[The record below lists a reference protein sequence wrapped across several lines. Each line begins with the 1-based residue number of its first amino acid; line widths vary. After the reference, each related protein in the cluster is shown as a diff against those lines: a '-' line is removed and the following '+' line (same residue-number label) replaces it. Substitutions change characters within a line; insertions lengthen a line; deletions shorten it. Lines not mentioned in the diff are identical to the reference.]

1 MASTNTVAG
10 PSTSMILPN
19 TFSDYATSVQSAA
32 LATTGLA
39 ATTLP
44 QDIEFH
50 RSIHVSFAAEL
61 DSLSTRV
68 LRLTNRLV
76 RLAGTVGSGTT
87 GRGTLD
93 DEEDV
98 LDGFKSLIVDP
109 VDRLLERTD
118 MCLDDYLGRKKEPAI
133 AVPALPNQSN
143 NSSKKT
149 PAQRGR
155 LDPALQ
161 HASHLPKPQLLF
173 NTKVDNHNDSPYI
186 PARTLEH
193 KWCARVPLG
202 YIFHDQDE
210 SGSMDEEEKQKLSAH
225 PYYYELTHPAFPTHL
240 FHPTP
245 ITILPASLTGT
256 DVSKHTYVS
265 TPSALSA
272 MATKLKAAKEI
283 AVDLEHHSYRT
294 YRGFLCLMQIST
306 REEDFIIDLL
316 VPSVRDSISNALGEI
331 FADPEIVKVFHGA
344 ESDIVWLQ
352 QDFNVFVVGLFDTYH
367 ASKALDFQKH
377 GLANLLEAFCDFI
390 PDKRYQLADWR
401 IRPLPEE
408 MLTYARSDTHFL
420 LYIYDRLR
428 LSLIERAQT
437 MTAPEASLS
446 TTISTIIK
454 GSISDK
460 PAHVLLNDV
469 LARSTRTALRLYDR
483 EAYDAELGVGTG
495 GWDTLAR
502 KWNKSALANS
512 ASEINGVRG
521 GVTGEVY
528 RALHRWRENI
538 AREED
543 ESTRYVLPNH
553 QLFTVAERSPSNA
566 AQLLALF
573 SHASVPPVLRRRAGE
588 LAEVIKSTVERV
600 TSSGVVVEAPMVTTD
615 VKIVN
620 SAVSNEVVDEVT
632 ANSRLWGSVKVSS
645 PSVVQRASSSSLF
658 GPRTAAADEGSSYS
672 ASRSSLFGSSLTSH
686 TTPQSS
692 APIISANRKK
702 FHDLVTRIHRTLVIA
717 PNQPQIIK
725 VGSQTIFQ
733 SSTSSGSI
741 TTQPATPVS
750 TLASAEAPDET
761 TILGQVEIPFIPPDQ
776 RHRLAPVSDDTI
788 VVVGQARQKKRKR
801 IKSTVLGKPQTG
813 DQDDTGEDEA
823 FDYATVPNLL
833 DDVPPAPEE
842 LDTRKKKKQKAKG
855 TGVVEY
861 GNFRAP
867 PRDMRE
873 VKSGNKTHTFR

>member
-1 MASTNTVAG
+1 MAE
-10 PSTSMILPN
+10 PSASMILPG

-32 LATTGLA
+32 LVTTRLA

-44 QDIEFH
+44 PDMEFH
-50 RSIHVSFAAEL
+50 RSIHMSFAAEL

-68 LRLTNRLV
+68 LRLTNKLV
-76 RLAGTVGSGTT
+76 RLAGSVDSSAVGC
-87 GRGTLD
+87 GTLD
-93 DEEDV
+93 GEEDV

-109 VDRLLERTD
+109 VDRLFERTD

-133 AVPALPNQSN
+133 TVSALPNQSN
-143 NSSKKT
+143 NTSKK
-149 PAQRGR
+149 PSAPRGR

-173 NTKVDNHNDSPYI
+173 NTKVDNRNESPYI

-225 PYYYELTHPAFPTHL
+225 PYYYELTHPTFPTHL

-245 ITILPASLTGT
+245 NTNRPTSLAGT
-256 DVSKHTYVS
+256 DVSKHIYVS
-265 TPSALSA
+265 TPSALLS
-272 MATKLKAAKEI
+272 MATKLKTAKEI

-316 VPSVRDSISNALGEI
+316 VPSVRDSIGNALGEI
-331 FADPEIVKVFHGA
+331 FADPDIVKVFHGA

-352 QDFNVFVVGLFDTYH
+352 QDFNIFVVGLFDTYH
-367 ASKALDFQKH
+367 ASRALDFQQH

-437 MTAPEASLS
+437 NIAPEASFS
-446 TTISTIIK
+446 TAISAIIK
-454 GSISDK
+454 GTVSDK

-483 EAYDAELGVGTG
+483 EAYDAEFGVGTG
-495 GWDTLAR
+495 GWDALAR
-502 KWNKSALANS
+502 KWNKGALANS
-512 ASEINGVRG
+512 ASETNGVRG
-521 GVTGEVY
+521 GVIGEVY
-528 RALHRWRENI
+528 RAVHRWREDI
-538 AREED
+538 AKEED

-553 QLFTVAERSPSNA
+553 QLFIVAERSPSNA
-566 AQLLALF
+566 AQLLGLF
-573 SHASVPPVLRRRAGE
+573 SRASVPPVLRRRAGE

-600 TSSGVVVEAPMVTTD
+600 TSSRVADGAVAAITNVEEVEPAASTEVVVE
-615 VKIVN
+615 
-620 SAVSNEVVDEVT
+620 ET
-632 ANSRLWGSVKVSS
+632 AKSKLWGSVKVSS
-645 PSVVQRASSSSLF
+645 SVVQRTSSSSLF
-658 GPRTAAADEGSSYS
+658 GPRTAVADEGSSYS
-672 ASRSSLFGSSLTSH
+672 ASRSSLFGAALPSRM
-686 TTPQSS
+686 TPQSS
-692 APIISANRKK
+692 VPIISTSRNKLS
-702 FHDLVTRIHRTLVIA
+702 DLVTRIHRTLVIA
-717 PNQPQIIK
+717 PNQPQIIQ
-725 VGSQTIFQ
+725 VGSQIVSQ
-733 SSTSSGSI
+733 SSVSLGSAS
-741 TTQPATPVS
+741 TQPAIPFS
-750 TLASAEAPDET
+750 SMAPAEAPDG
-761 TILGQVEIPFIPPDQ
+761 ILGQVEIPFIPTDQ
-776 RHRLAPVSDDTI
+776 RQPRLAPVSDDTI

-801 IKSTVLGKPQTG
+801 IKTTVLDKPQTG
-813 DQDDTGEDEA
+813 DQDDMGEDEA

-833 DDVPPAPEE
+833 DDLPPAPEE
-842 LDTRKKKKQKAKG
+842 LDMRKKKKQKAKG
-855 TGVVEY
+855 TGVIEY

-873 VKSGNKTHTFR
+873 VKGGNKTHTFR

>member
-1 MASTNTVAG
+1 MAG
-10 PSTSMILPN
+10 PSALMILSG

-32 LATTGLA
+32 LTTTRLA

-44 QDIEFH
+44 PDIEFH
-50 RSIHVSFAAEL
+50 RSIHVSFATEL

-76 RLAGTVGSGTT
+76 RLAGSVESSTL

-109 VDRLLERTD
+109 VDRLFERTD

-133 AVPALPNQSN
+133 TVPALPKQSN
-143 NSSKKT
+143 NSSKRLPT
-149 PAQRGR
+149 PRGR

-173 NTKVDNHNDSPYI
+173 NTKVDNRNESPYI
-186 PARTLEH
+186 PSRTIKH

-202 YIFHDQDE
+202 YTFHDQD
-210 SGSMDEEEKQKLSAH
+210 GGGGMDDEEKQKLSAH
-225 PYYYELTHPAFPTHL
+225 PYYYELTHPTFPTHL
-240 FHPTP
+240 FRPTP
-245 ITILPASLTGT
+245 TTILPSSLTGT
-256 DVSKHTYVS
+256 DVSKHVYVS
-265 TPSALSA
+265 TPSALLS

-352 QDFNVFVVGLFDTYH
+352 QDFNIFVVGLFDTYH
-367 ASKALDFQKH
+367 ASRALDFQKH

-437 MTAPEASLS
+437 TSAPEASFS
-446 TTISTIIK
+446 TAISTIIK
-454 GSISDK
+454 GTISDK

-483 EAYDAELGVGTG
+483 EAYDAELGVGPG

-521 GVTGEVY
+521 GAIGEVY
-528 RALHRWRENI
+528 RAVHRWREDI
-538 AREED
+538 AKDED

-553 QLFTVAERSPSNA
+553 QLFIVAERSPSNA
-566 AQLLALF
+566 AELLALF
-573 SHASVPPVLRRRAGE
+573 SHASIPPVLRRRAGE

-600 TSSGVVVEAPMVTTD
+600 TSSGVAVETAVATDVEAVD
-615 VKIVN
+615 
-620 SAVSNEVVDEVT
+620 SAVSTEVVIVEET
-632 ANSRLWGSVKVSS
+632 AKSRLWGSATVSS
-645 PSVVQRASSSSLF
+645 SVVQRSSSSLF
-658 GPRTAAADEGSSYS
+658 DRTAAADEGSSYS
-672 ASRSSLFGSSLTSH
+672 ASRSSLFGAALPSRM
-686 TTPQSS
+686 TPRSS
-692 APIISANRKK
+692 APIISTNRNT
-702 FHDLVTRIHRTLVIA
+702 FSDIVTRIHRTLVIA
-717 PNQPQIIK
+717 PNQSQIIQ
-725 VGSQTIFQ
+725 VGSQMISQ
-733 SSTSSGSI
+733 SSTSVSS
-741 TTQPATPVS
+741 QPAMSIS
-750 TLASAEAPDET
+750 TMASAEATDG
-761 TILGQVEIPFIPPDQ
+761 ILGQVEIPFIPTDQ
-776 RHRLAPVSDDTI
+776 RQPRLAPVSDDTI

-801 IKSTVLGKPQTG
+801 IKTTALGKPPTG
-813 DQDDTGEDEA
+813 DQDDTGEDEV

-833 DDVPPAPEE
+833 DDLPPTPEE

-855 TGVVEY
+855 TGVIEY

>member
-1 MASTNTVAG
+1 
-10 PSTSMILPN
+10 MILSS
-19 TFSDYATSVQSAA
+19 TFPDYATSVQSAA
-32 LATTGLA
+32 LTTTRLA

-44 QDIEFH
+44 PDIEFH

-76 RLAGTVGSGTT
+76 RLAGSVESSTL

-109 VDRLLERTD
+109 VDRLFERTD
-118 MCLDDYLGRKKEPAI
+118 MCLDDYLGRKKDPAI
-133 AVPALPNQSN
+133 TVPALPNQSN
-143 NSSKKT
+143 NSSKRP
-149 PAQRGR
+149 PAVRGR
-155 LDPALQ
+155 LEPALQ

-173 NTKVDNHNDSPYI
+173 NAKVDNRNESPYI
-186 PARTLEH
+186 PARTLKH

-202 YIFHDQDE
+202 YTFHDQD
-210 SGSMDEEEKQKLSAH
+210 GGFGMDEEEKQKLSAH
-225 PYYYELTHPAFPTHL
+225 PYYYELTHPTFPTHL
-240 FHPTP
+240 FRPTP
-245 ITILPASLTGT
+245 TTILPSSLTGT
-256 DVSKHTYVS
+256 DVSKHVYVS
-265 TPSALSA
+265 TPSTLLS
-272 MATKLKAAKEI
+272 MAIKLKAANEI

-306 REEDFIIDLL
+306 REDDFIIDLL

-344 ESDIVWLQ
+344 ESDIIWLQ
-352 QDFNVFVVGLFDTYH
+352 QDFNIFVVGLFDTYH
-367 ASKALDFQKH
+367 ASRALDFQKH

-408 MLTYARSDTHFL
+408 MLAYARSDTHFL

-437 MTAPEASLS
+437 ISASEASFS
-446 TTISTIIK
+446 TATSIIVK
-454 GSISDK
+454 GTISDK

-483 EAYDAELGVGTG
+483 EAYDAELGVGPG

-521 GVTGEVY
+521 GAIGEVY
-528 RALHRWRENI
+528 RAVHRWREDI
-538 AREED
+538 AKDED

-553 QLFTVAERSPSNA
+553 QLFIVAERSPSNA
-566 AQLLALF
+566 AELLALF
-573 SHASVPPVLRRRAGE
+573 SHASIPPVLRRRAGE
-588 LAEVIKSTVERV
+588 LAEVIKSTVKRV
-600 TSSGVVVEAPMVTTD
+600 ASSGIAVEAAAVTTD
-615 VKIVN
+615 VDAVDSAASPEVFIV
-620 SAVSNEVVDEVT
+620 EET
-632 ANSRLWGSVKVSS
+632 AKSRLWGSATVSS
-645 PSVVQRASSSSLF
+645 MVIQRSSSSLF
-658 GPRTAAADEGSSYS
+658 DRTATAHERSSYS
-672 ASRSSLFGSSLTSH
+672 ASRSSLFGAA
-686 TTPQSS
+686 S
-692 APIISANRKK
+692 APIISTNRNA
-702 FHDLVTRIHRTLVIA
+702 FSDIVTRIHRTLVIA
-717 PNQPQIIK
+717 PNQSQIIQG
-725 VGSQTIFQ
+725 GSQIISQ
-733 SSTSSGSI
+733 SSASSGS
-741 TTQPATPVS
+741 TSTQPAMSVS
-750 TLASAEAPDET
+750 TMASAEATDG
-761 TILGQVEIPFIPPDQ
+761 ILGQVEIPFIPTDQ
-776 RHRLAPVSDDTI
+776 RQPRLAPVSDDTI

-801 IKSTVLGKPQTG
+801 IKTTALGKPPTG
-813 DQDDTGEDEA
+813 DQDDTGEDEV

-833 DDVPPAPEE
+833 DDLPPTPEE

-855 TGVVEY
+855 TGVIEY

>member
-1 MASTNTVAG
+1 
-10 PSTSMILPN
+10 MISPG

-32 LATTGLA
+32 LATTRLA

-50 RSIHVSFAAEL
+50 RSVHVSFAAEL
-61 DSLSTRV
+61 DSISTRV
-68 LRLTNRLV
+68 LRLTNKLV
-76 RLAGTVGSGTT
+76 RLAGTVDGGAT

-93 DEEDV
+93 NEEDV
-98 LDGFKSLIVDP
+98 LDGFKSLIIDP
-109 VDRLLERTD
+109 VDRLFERTD
-118 MCLDDYLGRKKEPAI
+118 MCLDDYMGHKKEPAI
-133 AVPALPNQSN
+133 AVSALPNQISN
-143 NSSKKT
+143 LSKVHPKT
-149 PAQRGR
+149 PAPRGR

-173 NTKVDNHNDSPYI
+173 NTKVDNRDESPYI

-210 SGSMDEEEKQKLSAH
+210 SEGMDEEEKQKLSGH

-240 FHPTP
+240 FRPPST
-245 ITILPASLTGT
+245 TILPASLTGT
-256 DVSKHTYVS
+256 DVSKHIYVS
-265 TPSALSA
+265 TPSALSS
-272 MATKLKAAKEI
+272 MATTLKAAKEI

-306 REEDFIIDLL
+306 RQEDFIIDLL
-316 VPSVRDSISNALGEI
+316 VPGVRDSISNVLGEI

-352 QDFNVFVVGLFDTYH
+352 QDFNIFVVGLFDTYH
-367 ASKALDFQKH
+367 ASKVLDFQKH
-377 GLANLLEAFCDFI
+377 GLANLLETFCDFI

-401 IRPLPEE
+401 IRPLPDE

-420 LYIYDRLR
+420 IYIYDRLR
-428 LSLIERAQT
+428 LSLIERAQ
-437 MTAPEASLS
+437 MVPAPEASLS
-446 TTISTIIK
+446 NAVSTIIK

-502 KWNKSALANS
+502 KWNKSALNSS

-521 GVTGEVY
+521 GVTGEAY
-528 RALHRWRENI
+528 RAVHRWREDV

-573 SHASVPPVLRRRAGE
+573 SHASVPPVLRRRAGG
-588 LAEVIKSTVERV
+588 LAEVIKSTVERTTFSGVAVEAVAV
-600 TSSGVVVEAPMVTTD
+600 TKCVETADSATSTEVVVVEG
-615 VKIVN
+615 
-620 SAVSNEVVDEVT
+620 T
-632 ANSRLWGSVKVSS
+632 AKSRLWGTEVEFSS
-645 PSVVQRASSSSLF
+645 SVVPRASSSSLF
-658 GPRTAAADEGSSYS
+658 GHRSAAAAEGSSYS
-672 ASRSSLFGSSLTSH
+672 ASRSSLFGAVL
-686 TTPQSS
+686 PS
-692 APIISANRKK
+692 APIMSSNSKK
-702 FHDLVTRIHRTLVIA
+702 FHDLVTQIHRTLVIA
-717 PNQPQIIK
+717 PKQPQA
-725 VGSQTIFQ
+725 SQSLHLHTTI
-733 SSTSSGSI
+733 SSDSVSI
-741 TTQPATPVS
+741 HPTTPAS
-750 TLASAEAPDET
+750 AAASAEASDGAI
-761 TILGQVEIPFIPPDQ
+761 ILGQVEIPFIPSNQ
-776 RHRLAPVSDDTI
+776 RQSRLAPVSDDTI
-788 VVVGQARQKKRKR
+788 VVVGQARQRKRKR
-801 IKSTVLGKPQTG
+801 IKSAVSGKPSIG
-813 DQDDTGEDEA
+813 DQEDAGEDEA
-823 FDYATVPNLL
+823 FDYTTVPNLL

-842 LDTRKKKKQKAKG
+842 LDTRKKKKQKDVKG
-855 TGVVEY
+855 NGVIEY

>member
-1 MASTNTVAG
+1 MAG
-10 PSTSMILPN
+10 PSASMILSG

-32 LATTGLA
+32 LTTTRLA

-44 QDIEFH
+44 PDIEFH
-50 RSIHVSFAAEL
+50 RSIHVSFATEL

-68 LRLTNRLV
+68 LRITNRLV
-76 RLAGTVGSGTT
+76 RLAGSVESSTL

-98 LDGFKSLIVDP
+98 LDGFKSLIVDQ
-109 VDRLLERTD
+109 VDRLFERTD

-133 AVPALPNQSN
+133 TVPALPKQSN
-143 NSSKKT
+143 NSSKRL
-149 PAQRGR
+149 PAPRGR

-173 NTKVDNHNDSPYI
+173 NTKVDNRNESPYI
-186 PARTLEH
+186 PSRTIKH

-202 YIFHDQDE
+202 YTFHDQD
-210 SGSMDEEEKQKLSAH
+210 GGGGMDDEEKQKLSAH
-225 PYYYELTHPAFPTHL
+225 PYYYELTHPTFPTHL
-240 FHPTP
+240 FCPTP
-245 ITILPASLTGT
+245 TTILPSSLTGT
-256 DVSKHTYVS
+256 DVSKHVYVS
-265 TPSALSA
+265 TPSALLS

-352 QDFNVFVVGLFDTYH
+352 QDFNIFVVGLFDTYH
-367 ASKALDFQKH
+367 ASRALDFQKH

-437 MTAPEASLS
+437 TSAPEASFS
-446 TTISTIIK
+446 TAISTIIK
-454 GSISDK
+454 GTISDK

-483 EAYDAELGVGTG
+483 EAYDAELGVGPG

-521 GVTGEVY
+521 GAIGEVY
-528 RALHRWRENI
+528 RAVHRWREDI
-538 AREED
+538 AKDED

-553 QLFTVAERSPSNA
+553 QLFIVAERSPSNA
-566 AQLLALF
+566 AELLALF
-573 SHASVPPVLRRRAGE
+573 SHASIPPVLRRRAGE

-600 TSSGVVVEAPMVTTD
+600 TSSGVAVATDVEAVD
-615 VKIVN
+615 
-620 SAVSNEVVDEVT
+620 SAVSTEVVIVEET
-632 ANSRLWGSVKVSS
+632 AKSRLWGSATVSS
-645 PSVVQRASSSSLF
+645 SVVQRSSSSLF
-658 GPRTAAADEGSSYS
+658 DRTAAANEGSSYS
-672 ASRSSLFGSSLTSH
+672 ASRSSLFGAALPSRM
-686 TTPQSS
+686 TPRSS
-692 APIISANRKK
+692 APIISTNRNT
-702 FHDLVTRIHRTLVIA
+702 FSDIVTRIHRTLVIA
-717 PNQPQIIK
+717 PNQSQIIQ
-725 VGSQTIFQ
+725 VGSQIISQ
-733 SSTSSGSI
+733 SSTSVSS
-741 TTQPATPVS
+741 QPAMSIS
-750 TLASAEAPDET
+750 TMASAEATDG
-761 TILGQVEIPFIPPDQ
+761 ILGQVEIPFIPTDQ
-776 RHRLAPVSDDTI
+776 RQPRLAPVSDDTI

-801 IKSTVLGKPQTG
+801 IKTTALGKPPTG
-813 DQDDTGEDEA
+813 DQDDTGEDEV

-833 DDVPPAPEE
+833 DDLPPTPEE

-855 TGVVEY
+855 TGVIEY

>member
-1 MASTNTVAG
+1 MANANTVAG
-10 PSTSMILPN
+10 PSTSMIVPG

-32 LATTGLA
+32 LATTRLA

-44 QDIEFH
+44 PDIEFH

-76 RLAGTVGSGTT
+76 RLAGSVDSSTV

-93 DEEDV
+93 GEEDV
-98 LDGFKSLIVDP
+98 LDGFKSLIIDP
-109 VDRLLERTD
+109 VDRLFERTD

-133 AVPALPNQSN
+133 TVPALPNHSN
-143 NSSKKT
+143 NSSKKP
-149 PAQRGR
+149 PAPRGR
-155 LDPALQ
+155 LDPVLQ

-173 NTKVDNHNDSPYI
+173 NTKVDNWNESPYI

-210 SGSMDEEEKQKLSAH
+210 SGGMDEEEKQKLSAH
-225 PYYYELTHPAFPTHL
+225 PYYYELTHSTFPPHL
-240 FHPTP
+240 FRPTP
-245 ITILPASLTGT
+245 TTILPTSLTGT
-256 DVSKHTYVS
+256 DVSKHIYVS
-265 TPSALSA
+265 TPSALLS

-316 VPSVRDSISNALGEI
+316 VPSVRDSINNTLGEI

-352 QDFNVFVVGLFDTYH
+352 QDFNIFVVGLFDTYH
-367 ASKALDFQKH
+367 ASRALDFQKH

-408 MLTYARSDTHFL
+408 MLTYACSDTHFL

-437 MTAPEASLS
+437 ITVPEASFS
-446 TTISTIIK
+446 TAISTIIK
-454 GSISDK
+454 GTISDE

-469 LARSTRTALRLYDR
+469 LARSARTALRLYDR
-483 EAYDAELGVGTG
+483 ETYDTEFGVGTG

-512 ASEINGVRG
+512 ASETNGVQG

-528 RALHRWRENI
+528 RAVHRWREDI
-538 AREED
+538 AKEED

-553 QLFTVAERSPSNA
+553 QLFIVAERSPSTA
-566 AQLLALF
+566 AQLLGLF

-600 TSSGVVVEAPMVTTD
+600 TSSGVAVEAIAVTTD
-615 VKIVN
+615 VEEVD
-620 SAVSNEVVDEVT
+620 SAASTEVVVVEET
-632 ANSRLWGSVKVSS
+632 AKSRLWGSVKVSS
-645 PSVVQRASSSSLF
+645 LVVQRASSSSLF
-658 GPRTAAADEGSSYS
+658 GLRTVAADEGSSYS
-672 ASRSSLFGSSLTSH
+672 ASRSSLFGAALPSRM
-686 TTPQSS
+686 TPQSS
-692 APIISANRKK
+692 VPIISTSGKK
-702 FHDLVTRIHRTLVIA
+702 FSDLVTRIHQTLVIA
-717 PNQPQIIK
+717 PSQPQIIQAD
-725 VGSQTIFQ
+725 SQTISQ
-733 SSTSSGSI
+733 SSVSSGSVS
-741 TTQPATPVS
+741 TQPAMPVS
-750 TLASAEAPDET
+750 SVEAPDG
-761 TILGQVEIPFIPPDQ
+761 ILGQVEIPFIPTDQ
-776 RHRLAPVSDDTI
+776 RQPRLAPVSDDNI

-801 IKSTVLGKPQTG
+801 IKTAVLGKPPTG
-813 DQDDTGEDEA
+813 DQGDTGEDEV

-833 DDVPPAPEE
+833 DDLPPAPEE

-855 TGVVEY
+855 TGVIEY

>member
-1 MASTNTVAG
+1 MASMNTVAG
-10 PSTSMILPN
+10 PSASVILPD
-19 TFSDYATSVQSAA
+19 TFSNYATSVQSAA
-32 LATTGLA
+32 LATTRLA

-50 RSIHVSFAAEL
+50 RSIHVLFATEL
-61 DSLSTRV
+61 DSLSTRDSV
-68 LRLTNRLV
+68 D
-76 RLAGTVGSGTT
+76 SGAA

-93 DEEDV
+93 GEEDV

-109 VDRLLERTD
+109 VDRLFERTD
-118 MCLDDYLGRKKEPAI
+118 MCLDDYLGRKKEPSI
-133 AVPALPNQSN
+133 VVPAPPNQSN
-143 NSSKKT
+143 NSSKK
-149 PAQRGR
+149 PAPRGR

-173 NTKVDNHNDSPYI
+173 NTKVDNRNESPYI

-210 SGSMDEEEKQKLSAH
+210 SRGMDEEENQKLSAH
-225 PYYYELTHPAFPTHL
+225 PYYYELTHPAFPIHL
-240 FHPTP
+240 FCPTP
-245 ITILPASLTGT
+245 TTILPTSLTGT
-256 DVSKHTYVS
+256 DVSKHVYIS
-265 TPSALSA
+265 TPSALSS
-272 MATKLKAAKEI
+272 MATKLKTAKEI

-306 REEDFIIDLL
+306 RKEDFIIDLL

-352 QDFNVFVVGLFDTYH
+352 QDFNIFVVGLFDTYH

-377 GLANLLEAFCDFI
+377 GLANLLEAFCDYI

-437 MTAPEASLS
+437 ITTPEAHLS
-446 TTISTIIK
+446 TAISTIIK
-454 GSISDK
+454 GIISDK

-469 LARSTRTALRLYDR
+469 LARSTRTALRLYNR

-495 GWDTLAR
+495 GWDTLSR
-502 KWNKSALANS
+502 KWNKSALANN

-528 RALHRWRENI
+528 RTVHRWREDI
-538 AREED
+538 ARDED

-553 QLFTVAERSPSNA
+553 QLFIVAERSPSNA

-588 LAEVIKSTVERV
+588 LAEVIRSTVERV
-600 TSSGVVVEAPMVTTD
+600 TLSGVAVEAVAVTTD
-615 VKIVN
+615 VETVD
-620 SAVSNEVVDEVT
+620 SVASTEVVVVEET
-632 ANSRLWGSVKVSS
+632 AKSRLWGSVKVSS

-658 GPRTAAADEGSSYS
+658 GPRTAATDERSSYS
-672 ASRSSLFGSSLTSH
+672 ASRSSLFGAALPSRM
-686 TTPQSS
+686 TPQTSV
-692 APIISANRKK
+692 PIISASRKK
-702 FHDLVTRIHRTLVIA
+702 FYDLVTRIHRTLVIA
-717 PNQPQIIK
+717 PDQPQIIQ
-725 VGSQTIFQ
+725 VDSQTISQ
-733 SSTSSGSI
+733 SSVSSGSVS
-741 TTQPATPVS
+741 TQPAVPVS
-750 TLASAEAPDET
+750 TIASVEAPDG
-761 TILGQVEIPFIPPDQ
+761 ILGQVEIPFIPTDQ
-776 RHRLAPVSDDTI
+776 RQPRLAPVSDDTI

-801 IKSTVLGKPQTG
+801 IKSTVLGKPPTG

-842 LDTRKKKKQKAKG
+842 LDTRKQKKQKAKG
-855 TGVVEY
+855 TGVLEY

>member
-1 MASTNTVAG
+1 MASANTVAG
-10 PSTSMILPN
+10 PSASMILPG

-32 LATTGLA
+32 LATTRLA

-44 QDIEFH
+44 PDIEFH

-76 RLAGTVGSGTT
+76 RLAGSVDSSV

-93 DEEDV
+93 GEEDV

-109 VDRLLERTD
+109 VDRLFERTD
-118 MCLDDYLGRKKEPAI
+118 MCLDDYLGHKKELAI
-133 AVPALPNQSN
+133 TVPALPNQSN
-143 NSSKKT
+143 NSSKK
-149 PAQRGR
+149 PLAPRGR

-173 NTKVDNHNDSPYI
+173 NTKVDNWNESPYI

-202 YIFHDQDE
+202 YIFHDQDK
-210 SGSMDEEEKQKLSAH
+210 GGGMDEEEKEKLSAH
-225 PYYYELTHPAFPTHL
+225 PYYYELTHPTFPTHL
-240 FHPTP
+240 FCPTP
-245 ITILPASLTGT
+245 TTIPPASLTGT
-256 DVSKHTYVS
+256 DISKHVYVS
-265 TPSALSA
+265 TPSDLLS
-272 MATKLKAAKEI
+272 MATKLKVANEI

-316 VPSVRDSISNALGEI
+316 VPSVRDSISNSLGEI

-352 QDFNVFVVGLFDTYH
+352 QDFNIFVVGLFDTYH
-367 ASKALDFQKH
+367 ASRVLDFQKH

-437 MTAPEASLS
+437 ITAPEASFS
-446 TTISTIIK
+446 SAISTIIK
-454 GSISDK
+454 GTISDE

-483 EAYDAELGVGTG
+483 EVYDAEFGIGTG

-502 KWNKSALANS
+502 KWNKNALANS

-528 RALHRWRENI
+528 RAVHRWREDV
-538 AREED
+538 AKEED

-553 QLFTVAERSPSNA
+553 QLFIVAERSPSNT

-573 SHASVPPVLRRRAGE
+573 SHASVPPVLRRRAGG
-588 LAEVIKSTVERV
+588 LAEVVKSTVERV
-600 TSSGVVVEAPMVTTD
+600 SSSCIAVEAVAVTTHVEEVDSAASTEVVVVE
-615 VKIVN
+615 
-620 SAVSNEVVDEVT
+620 ET
-632 ANSRLWGSVKVSS
+632 AKSRLWGSVKGSS
-645 PSVVQRASSSSLF
+645 SIVQRASSSLF
-658 GPRTAAADEGSSYS
+658 GPRTVAADEGSSYS
-672 ASRSSLFGSSLTSH
+672 ASRSSLFGAALPSRL
-686 TTPQSS
+686 TPQSS
-692 APIISANRKK
+692 MPIISTSRKK
-702 FHDLVTRIHRTLVIA
+702 FSDIVTRIHRTLVIA
-717 PNQPQIIK
+717 PNQPQIIR
-725 VGSQTIFQ
+725 VGSQTISQ
-733 SSTSSGSI
+733 SSVSGSVL
-741 TTQPATPVS
+741 TQPAMPIS
-750 TLASAEAPDET
+750 TMASAGAPDG
-761 TILGQVEIPFIPPDQ
+761 ILGQVEIPFIPTDQ
-776 RHRLAPVSDDTI
+776 RQLRLAPVSDDTI

-801 IKSTVLGKPQTG
+801 IKTSVLGKPPTG
-813 DQDDTGEDEA
+813 DQVVTGEDEV

-833 DDVPPAPEE
+833 DDLPPAPEE
-842 LDTRKKKKQKAKG
+842 LDTRKKKKQRAKG
-855 TGVVEY
+855 TGVIEY
-861 GNFRAP
+861 GDFRAP

>member
-1 MASTNTVAG
+1 MAG
-10 PSTSMILPN
+10 PSASMILSG

-32 LATTGLA
+32 LTTTRLA

-44 QDIEFH
+44 PDIEFH
-50 RSIHVSFAAEL
+50 RSIHVSFATEL

-76 RLAGTVGSGTT
+76 RLAGSVESSTL

-109 VDRLLERTD
+109 VDRLFERTD

-133 AVPALPNQSN
+133 TVPSLPKQSN
-143 NSSKKT
+143 NSSKRL
-149 PAQRGR
+149 PAPRGR

-173 NTKVDNHNDSPYI
+173 NTKVDNRNESPYI
-186 PARTLEH
+186 PSRTIEH

-202 YIFHDQDE
+202 YTFHDQD
-210 SGSMDEEEKQKLSAH
+210 GGGGMDDEEKQKLSAH
-225 PYYYELTHPAFPTHL
+225 PYYYELTHPTFPTHL
-240 FHPTP
+240 FRPTP
-245 ITILPASLTGT
+245 TTILPSSLTGT
-256 DVSKHTYVS
+256 DVSKHVYVS
-265 TPSALSA
+265 TPSTLLS

-316 VPSVRDSISNALGEI
+316 VPSVRDSINNALGEI

-352 QDFNVFVVGLFDTYH
+352 QDFNIFVVGLFDTYH
-367 ASKALDFQKH
+367 ASRALDFQKH

-437 MTAPEASLS
+437 ISAPEASFS
-446 TTISTIIK
+446 TAISTIIK
-454 GSISDK
+454 GTISDK

-483 EAYDAELGVGTG
+483 EAYDAELGVGPG

-521 GVTGEVY
+521 GAIGEVY
-528 RALHRWRENI
+528 RAVHRWREDI
-538 AREED
+538 AKDED

-553 QLFTVAERSPSNA
+553 QLFIVAERSPSNPA
-566 AQLLALF
+566 ELLALF
-573 SHASVPPVLRRRAGE
+573 SHASIPPVLRRRAGE

-600 TSSGVVVEAPMVTTD
+600 TSSGVVVEAAVTTD
-615 VKIVN
+615 VEAVD
-620 SAVSNEVVDEVT
+620 SAVSTEVVIVEET
-632 ANSRLWGSVKVSS
+632 AKSRLWGSATVSS
-645 PSVVQRASSSSLF
+645 SVVQRSSSSLF
-658 GPRTAAADEGSSYS
+658 DRTAAADEGSSYS
-672 ASRSSLFGSSLTSH
+672 ASRSSLFGAALPSRM
-686 TTPQSS
+686 TPRSS
-692 APIISANRKK
+692 APIISTNRNT
-702 FHDLVTRIHRTLVIA
+702 FSDIVTRIHRTLVIA
-717 PNQPQIIK
+717 PNQSQIIQ
-725 VGSQTIFQ
+725 VGSQIISQ
-733 SSTSSGSI
+733 SSTSVSS
-741 TTQPATPVS
+741 QPAMSIS
-750 TLASAEAPDET
+750 TMASAEATDG
-761 TILGQVEIPFIPPDQ
+761 ILGQVEIPFIPTDQ
-776 RHRLAPVSDDTI
+776 RQPRLAPVSDDTI
-788 VVVGQARQKKRKR
+788 VVVGQARQRKRKR
-801 IKSTVLGKPQTG
+801 IKTTALGKPPTG
-813 DQDDTGEDEA
+813 DQDDTGEDEV

-833 DDVPPAPEE
+833 DDLPPTPEE

-855 TGVVEY
+855 TGVIEY

>member
-1 MASTNTVAG
+1 MASTNIMAE
-10 PSTSMILPN
+10 PSASMILPG

-32 LATTGLA
+32 LVTTRLA

-44 QDIEFH
+44 PDMEFH
-50 RSIHVSFAAEL
+50 RSIHMSFAAEL

-68 LRLTNRLV
+68 LRLTNKLV
-76 RLAGTVGSGTT
+76 RLAGSVDSSAVGC
-87 GRGTLD
+87 GTLD
-93 DEEDV
+93 GEEDV

-109 VDRLLERTD
+109 VDRLFERTD
-118 MCLDDYLGRKKEPAI
+118 MCLDDYLGT
-133 AVPALPNQSN
+133 N
-143 NSSKKT
+143 NTSKR
-149 PAQRGR
+149 PSAPRGR

-173 NTKVDNHNDSPYI
+173 NTKVDNRNESPYI

-225 PYYYELTHPAFPTHL
+225 PYYYELTHPTFPTHL

-245 ITILPASLTGT
+245 NTNRPTSLAGT
-256 DVSKHTYVS
+256 DVSKHIYVS
-265 TPSALSA
+265 TPSALLS
-272 MATKLKAAKEI
+272 MATKLKTAKEI

-316 VPSVRDSISNALGEI
+316 VPSVRDSIGNALGEI
-331 FADPEIVKVFHGA
+331 FADPDIVKVFHGA

-352 QDFNVFVVGLFDTYH
+352 QDFNIFVVGLFDTYH
-367 ASKALDFQKH
+367 ASRALDFQQH

-437 MTAPEASLS
+437 NIAPEASFS
-446 TTISTIIK
+446 TAISAIIK
-454 GSISDK
+454 GTVSDK

-483 EAYDAELGVGTG
+483 EAYDAEFGVGTG

-502 KWNKSALANS
+502 KWNKGALANS
-512 ASEINGVRG
+512 ASETNGVRG
-521 GVTGEVY
+521 GVIGEVY
-528 RALHRWRENI
+528 RAVHRWREDI
-538 AREED
+538 AKEED

-553 QLFTVAERSPSNA
+553 QLFIVAERSPSNA
-566 AQLLALF
+566 AQLLGLF
-573 SHASVPPVLRRRAGE
+573 SRASVPPVLRRRAGE
-588 LAEVIKSTVERV
+588 LAEVIKSTSLIGAVAAITNVEEV
-600 TSSGVVVEAPMVTTD
+600 EPAASTEVVVE
-615 VKIVN
+615 
-620 SAVSNEVVDEVT
+620 ET
-632 ANSRLWGSVKVSS
+632 AKSKLWGSVKVSS
-645 PSVVQRASSSSLF
+645 SVVQRTSSSSLF
-658 GPRTAAADEGSSYS
+658 GPRTAVADEGSSYS
-672 ASRSSLFGSSLTSH
+672 ASRSSLFGAALPSRM
-686 TTPQSS
+686 TPQSS
-692 APIISANRKK
+692 VPIISTSRNKLS
-702 FHDLVTRIHRTLVIA
+702 DLVTRIHRTLVIA
-717 PNQPQIIK
+717 PNQPQIIQ
-725 VGSQTIFQ
+725 VGSQIVSQ
-733 SSTSSGSI
+733 SSVSLGSAS
-741 TTQPATPVS
+741 TQPAIPFS
-750 TLASAEAPDET
+750 SMAPAEAPDG
-761 TILGQVEIPFIPPDQ
+761 ILGQVEIPFIPTDQ
-776 RHRLAPVSDDTI
+776 RQPRLAPVSDDTI

-801 IKSTVLGKPQTG
+801 IKTTVLDKPQTG
-813 DQDDTGEDEA
+813 DQDDMGEDEA
-823 FDYATVPNLL
+823 FDYTTVPNLL
-833 DDVPPAPEE
+833 DDLPPAPEE
-842 LDTRKKKKQKAKG
+842 LDMRKKKKQKAKG
-855 TGVVEY
+855 TGVIEY

>member
-1 MASTNTVAG
+1 MAG
-10 PSTSMILPN
+10 PSASMILSG

-32 LATTGLA
+32 LTTTRLA

-44 QDIEFH
+44 PDIEFH
-50 RSIHVSFAAEL
+50 RSIHVSFATEL

-68 LRLTNRLV
+68 LRITNRLV
-76 RLAGTVGSGTT
+76 RLAGSVESSTL

-98 LDGFKSLIVDP
+98 LDGFKSLIVDQ
-109 VDRLLERTD
+109 VDRLFERTD

-133 AVPALPNQSN
+133 TVPALPKQSN
-143 NSSKKT
+143 NSSKRL
-149 PAQRGR
+149 PAPRGR

-173 NTKVDNHNDSPYI
+173 NTKVDNRNESLYI
-186 PARTLEH
+186 PSRTIKH

-202 YIFHDQDE
+202 YTFHDQD
-210 SGSMDEEEKQKLSAH
+210 GGGGMDDEEKQKLSAH
-225 PYYYELTHPAFPTHL
+225 PYYYELTHPTFPTHL
-240 FHPTP
+240 FCPTP
-245 ITILPASLTGT
+245 TTILPSSLTGT
-256 DVSKHTYVS
+256 DVSKHVYVS
-265 TPSALSA
+265 TPSALLS

-352 QDFNVFVVGLFDTYH
+352 QDFNIFVVGLFDTYH
-367 ASKALDFQKH
+367 ASRALDFQKH

-437 MTAPEASLS
+437 TSAPEASFS
-446 TTISTIIK
+446 TAISTIIK
-454 GSISDK
+454 GTISDK

-483 EAYDAELGVGTG
+483 EAYDAELGVGPG

-521 GVTGEVY
+521 GAIGEVY
-528 RALHRWRENI
+528 RAVHRWREDI
-538 AREED
+538 AKDED

-553 QLFTVAERSPSNA
+553 QLFIVAERSPSNA
-566 AQLLALF
+566 AELLALF
-573 SHASVPPVLRRRAGE
+573 SHASIPPVLRRRAGE

-600 TSSGVVVEAPMVTTD
+600 TSSGVAVATDVEAVD
-615 VKIVN
+615 
-620 SAVSNEVVDEVT
+620 SAVSTEVVIVEET
-632 ANSRLWGSVKVSS
+632 AKSRLWGSATVSS
-645 PSVVQRASSSSLF
+645 SVVQRSSSSLF
-658 GPRTAAADEGSSYS
+658 DRTAAANEGSSYS
-672 ASRSSLFGSSLTSH
+672 ASRSSLFGAALPSRM
-686 TTPQSS
+686 TPRSS
-692 APIISANRKK
+692 APIISTNRNT
-702 FHDLVTRIHRTLVIA
+702 FSDIVTRIHRTLVIA
-717 PNQPQIIK
+717 PNQSQIIQ
-725 VGSQTIFQ
+725 VGSQIISQ
-733 SSTSSGSI
+733 SSTSVSS
-741 TTQPATPVS
+741 QPAMSIS
-750 TLASAEAPDET
+750 TMASAEATDG
-761 TILGQVEIPFIPPDQ
+761 ILGQVEIPFIPTDQ
-776 RHRLAPVSDDTI
+776 RQPRLAPVSDDTI

-801 IKSTVLGKPQTG
+801 IKTTALGKPPTG
-813 DQDDTGEDEA
+813 DQDDTGEDEV

-833 DDVPPAPEE
+833 DDLPPTPEE

-855 TGVVEY
+855 TGVIEY

>member
-1 MASTNTVAG
+1 MASTNIVAE
-10 PSTSMILPN
+10 PSASMILPG

-32 LATTGLA
+32 LVTTRLA

-44 QDIEFH
+44 PDIEFH

-76 RLAGTVGSGTT
+76 RLAGSVDSSAVGC
-87 GRGTLD
+87 GTLD
-93 DEEDV
+93 GEEDV

-109 VDRLLERTD
+109 VDRLFERTD

-133 AVPALPNQSN
+133 TVSALPNQSN
-143 NSSKKT
+143 NTSKK
-149 PAQRGR
+149 PSAPRGR

-173 NTKVDNHNDSPYI
+173 NTKVDNRNESPYI

-225 PYYYELTHPAFPTHL
+225 PYYYELTHPTFPTHL
-240 FHPTP
+240 FYPSPT
-245 ITILPASLTGT
+245 TNRPASLTGT
-256 DVSKHTYVS
+256 DVSKHIYVS
-265 TPSALSA
+265 TPSALLS
-272 MATKLKAAKEI
+272 MATKLKTAKEI

-316 VPSVRDSISNALGEI
+316 VPSVRDSIGNALSEI

-352 QDFNVFVVGLFDTYH
+352 QDFNIFVVGLFDTYH
-367 ASKALDFQKH
+367 ASRALDFQQH

-437 MTAPEASLS
+437 VIAPEATFS
-446 TTISTIIK
+446 TAISAIIRGTIS
-454 GSISDK
+454 DQ

-483 EAYDAELGVGTG
+483 EAYDAEFGVGTG

-502 KWNKSALANS
+502 KWNKGALTNS
-512 ASEINGVRG
+512 AGETNGVRG
-521 GVTGEVY
+521 GVIGEVY
-528 RALHRWRENI
+528 RVVHRWREDI
-538 AREED
+538 AKEED

-553 QLFTVAERSPSNA
+553 QLFIVAERSPSNA
-566 AQLLALF
+566 AQLLGLF

-600 TSSGVVVEAPMVTTD
+600 TSSEVAVGAVAAIINVEEIGPAASTEVVVE
-615 VKIVN
+615 
-620 SAVSNEVVDEVT
+620 ET
-632 ANSRLWGSVKVSS
+632 AKSKLWGSVKVSS
-645 PSVVQRASSSSLF
+645 SVVQRTSSSSLF
-658 GPRTAAADEGSSYS
+658 GPRTAVADEGSSYS
-672 ASRSSLFGSSLTSH
+672 ASRSSLFGAALPSRM
-686 TTPQSS
+686 TPQSS
-692 APIISANRKK
+692 VPIISTSRNK
-702 FHDLVTRIHRTLVIA
+702 FSDLVTRIHRTLVIA
-717 PNQPQIIK
+717 PNQPQITQ
-725 VGSQTIFQ
+725 VGSQIVSQ
-733 SSTSSGSI
+733 SSVSSGSAS
-741 TTQPATPVS
+741 TQPAIPFS
-750 TLASAEAPDET
+750 SMAPAEAPDG
-761 TILGQVEIPFIPPDQ
+761 ILGQVEIPFIPTDQ
-776 RHRLAPVSDDTI
+776 RQPRLAPVSDDTI

-801 IKSTVLGKPQTG
+801 IKTTVLGKPQTR
-813 DQDDTGEDEA
+813 DQDDMGEDEA

-833 DDVPPAPEE
+833 DDLPPAPEE

-855 TGVVEY
+855 TGVIEY

>member
-1 MASTNTVAG
+1 MASADTVAG
-10 PSTSMILPN
+10 PSASMILSG

-32 LATTGLA
+32 LTTTRLA

-44 QDIEFH
+44 PDIEFH
-50 RSIHVSFAAEL
+50 RSIHVSFATEL

-76 RLAGTVGSGTT
+76 RLAGSVESSTL

-109 VDRLLERTD
+109 VDRLFERTD

-133 AVPALPNQSN
+133 TVPALPKQSN
-143 NSSKKT
+143 NSSKRL
-149 PAQRGR
+149 PAPRGR

-173 NTKVDNHNDSPYI
+173 NTKVDNRNESPYI
-186 PARTLEH
+186 PSRTIKH

-202 YIFHDQDE
+202 YTFHDQD
-210 SGSMDEEEKQKLSAH
+210 GGGGMDDEEKQKLSAH
-225 PYYYELTHPAFPTHL
+225 PYYYELTHPTFPTHL
-240 FHPTP
+240 FRPTP
-245 ITILPASLTGT
+245 TTILPSSLTGT
-256 DVSKHTYVS
+256 DVSKHVYVS
-265 TPSALSA
+265 TPSTLLS

-316 VPSVRDSISNALGEI
+316 VPSVRDSINNALGEI

-352 QDFNVFVVGLFDTYH
+352 QDFNIFVVGLFDTYH
-367 ASKALDFQKH
+367 ASRALDFQKH

-437 MTAPEASLS
+437 ISAPEASFS
-446 TTISTIIK
+446 TAISTIIK
-454 GSISDK
+454 GTISDK

-483 EAYDAELGVGTG
+483 EAYDAELGVGPG

-521 GVTGEVY
+521 GAIGEVY
-528 RALHRWRENI
+528 RAVHRWREDI
-538 AREED
+538 AKDED

-553 QLFTVAERSPSNA
+553 QLFIVAERSPSNA
-566 AQLLALF
+566 AELLALF
-573 SHASVPPVLRRRAGE
+573 SHASIPPVLRRRAGE

-600 TSSGVVVEAPMVTTD
+600 TSSGVVVEAAVTTD
-615 VKIVN
+615 VEAVD
-620 SAVSNEVVDEVT
+620 SAVSTEVVIVEETVK
-632 ANSRLWGSVKVSS
+632 SRLWGSATVSS
-645 PSVVQRASSSSLF
+645 SVVQRSSSSLF
-658 GPRTAAADEGSSYS
+658 DRTAAADEGSSYS
-672 ASRSSLFGSSLTSH
+672 ASRSSLFGAALPSRM
-686 TTPQSS
+686 TPRSS
-692 APIISANRKK
+692 APIISTNRNT
-702 FHDLVTRIHRTLVIA
+702 FSDIVTRIHRTLVIA
-717 PNQPQIIK
+717 PNQ
-725 VGSQTIFQ
+725 S
-733 SSTSSGSI
+733 
-741 TTQPATPVS
+741 QPAMSIS
-750 TLASAEAPDET
+750 TMASAEATDG
-761 TILGQVEIPFIPPDQ
+761 ILGQVEIPFIPTDQ
-776 RHRLAPVSDDTI
+776 RQPRLAPVSDDTI

-801 IKSTVLGKPQTG
+801 IKTTALGKPPTG
-813 DQDDTGEDEA
+813 DQDDTGEDEV

-833 DDVPPAPEE
+833 DDLPPTPEE

-855 TGVVEY
+855 TGVIEY

>member
-10 PSTSMILPN
+10 SSASMILPG

-32 LATTGLA
+32 LATARLA

-44 QDIEFH
+44 TDVEFH
-50 RSIHVSFAAEL
+50 RSIHESFAAEL

-76 RLAGTVGSGTT
+76 RLAGSMDGSTVSC
-87 GRGTLD
+87 GTLD
-93 DEEDV
+93 GEEDV
-98 LDGFKSLIVDP
+98 LDGFRSLIVDTA
-109 VDRLLERTD
+109 DRLFERTD

-133 AVPALPNQSN
+133 KVAALLNQNN
-143 NSSKKT
+143 NSSKKPQAT
-149 PAQRGR
+149 RGR

-173 NTKVDNHNDSPYI
+173 NTKVDNWNESPYI
-186 PARTLEH
+186 PSRTLEH

-210 SGSMDEEEKQKLSAH
+210 NGSIDEEEKQKLSAH
-225 PYYYELTHPAFPTHL
+225 PYYYELTHPTFPTHL
-240 FHPTP
+240 FSPTP
-245 ITILPASLTGT
+245 TAIRPAPLTGT
-256 DVSKHTYVS
+256 DVSKYIYVS
-265 TPSALSA
+265 TPSALLS
-272 MATKLKAAKEI
+272 MATTLKTAKEI

-352 QDFNVFVVGLFDTYH
+352 QDFNIFVVGLFDTYH
-367 ASKALDFQKH
+367 ASRALEFQQH
-377 GLANLLEAFCDFI
+377 GLVNLLEAFCDFI

-420 LYIYDRLR
+420 LYIYDQLR
-428 LSLIERAQT
+428 LSLIEHAQT
-437 MTAPEASLS
+437 ITAPEASFS
-446 TTISTIIK
+446 TAISTIIK
-454 GSISDK
+454 GTISDN

-469 LARSTRTALRLYDR
+469 LARSIRTALRLYDR
-483 EAYDAELGVGTG
+483 ETYDAEFGVGTG

-502 KWNKSALANS
+502 KWNKNALANS
-512 ASEINGVRG
+512 ASETNGVRG
-521 GVTGEVY
+521 GVTGQVY
-528 RALHRWRENI
+528 RAVHRWREDI

-553 QLFTVAERSPSNA
+553 QLFIVAERSPSNA

-573 SHASVPPVLRRRAGE
+573 SRASIPPVLRRRAGE

-600 TSSGVVVEAPMVTTD
+600 TFSRVAVETVAVTID
-615 VKIVN
+615 VEEVDSTASI
-620 SAVSNEVVDEVT
+620 EVVAEET
-632 ANSRLWGSVKVSS
+632 AKSKLWGSAKVSS
-645 PSVVQRASSSSLF
+645 PVVQRASSSLF
-658 GPRTAAADEGSSYS
+658 GLRTAVADEGSSYS
-672 ASRSSLFGSSLTSH
+672 ASRSSLFGTSLPSRM
-686 TTPQSS
+686 TPQSS
-692 APIISANRKK
+692 VPSISTSRKK
-702 FHDLVTRIHRTLVIA
+702 FNDLVTRIHRTLII
-717 PNQPQIIK
+717 QI
-725 VGSQTIFQ
+725 GSQTVSQ
-733 SSTSSGSI
+733 SSVSSGSAS
-741 TTQPATPVS
+741 TQSTMPVS
-750 TLASAEAPDET
+750 TMASAEAPDG
-761 TILGQVEIPFIPPDQ
+761 ILGQAEIPFIPTDQ
-776 RHRLAPVSDDTI
+776 RQPRLAPVSDDTI

-801 IKSTVLGKPQTG
+801 IKTTVLGKSQSG
-813 DQDDTGEDEA
+813 DQDDTGEDEV
-823 FDYATVPNLL
+823 FDYTTVPNLL
-833 DDVPPAPEE
+833 DDLPPAPEE
-842 LDTRKKKKQKAKG
+842 LDMRKKKKQKAKG
-855 TGVVEY
+855 TGAIEY
-861 GNFRAP
+861 GDFRAP

-873 VKSGNKTHTFR
+873 VKSGNKTRTFR

>member
-1 MASTNTVAG
+1 MAG
-10 PSTSMILPN
+10 PSTSMILPG

-32 LATTGLA
+32 LATTRLA

-44 QDIEFH
+44 PDIEFH

-61 DSLSTRV
+61 DTLSNRV
-68 LRLTNRLV
+68 LRLTNRLM
-76 RLAGTVGSGTT
+76 RLAGSVDSSTV

-93 DEEDV
+93 GEEDV

-109 VDRLLERTD
+109 VDRLFERTD

-133 AVPALPNQSN
+133 AVSALPNQSN
-143 NSSKKT
+143 NSSKKP
-149 PAQRGR
+149 PAPRGR
-155 LDPALQ
+155 LDSALQ

-173 NTKVDNHNDSPYI
+173 NTKVDNWNESPYI

-210 SGSMDEEEKQKLSAH
+210 GSGIDEEEKQKLSAH
-225 PYYYELTHPAFPTHL
+225 PYYYELTHPTFPTHL
-240 FHPTP
+240 FRPTP
-245 ITILPASLTGT
+245 TTILPASLTGT
-256 DVSKHTYVS
+256 DVSKHIYVS
-265 TPSALSA
+265 TPSALLS

-316 VPSVRDSISNALGEI
+316 VPSVRDSISNTLSEI

-352 QDFNVFVVGLFDTYH
+352 QDFNIFVVGLFDTYH
-367 ASKALDFQKH
+367 ASRALEFQKH

-437 MTAPEASLS
+437 ITAPEASFS
-446 TTISTIIK
+446 TAISTIIK
-454 GSISDK
+454 GTISDN
-460 PAHVLLNDV
+460 PVHVLLNDV

-483 EAYDAELGVGTG
+483 EPYDAEFGVGTG
-495 GWDTLAR
+495 GWDTLAQ
-502 KWNKSALANS
+502 KWNKSALASS
-512 ASEINGVRG
+512 ASETHGVRG
-521 GVTGEVY
+521 GITGEVY
-528 RALHRWRENI
+528 RAVHRWREDI
-538 AREED
+538 AKEED

-553 QLFTVAERSPSNA
+553 QLFTVAERSPSTA

-573 SHASVPPVLRRRAGE
+573 SHINVPPILRRRAGE
-588 LAEVIKSTVERV
+588 LAEVIRAAVERV
-600 TSSGVVVEAPMVTTD
+600 TSSGVAVEAIAVTTD
-615 VKIVN
+615 VEEVD
-620 SAVSNEVVDEVT
+620 SAASTEVVVLEET
-632 ANSRLWGSVKVSS
+632 AKSRLWGSMKVSS
-645 PSVVQRASSSSLF
+645 SAVQRASSSSLF
-658 GPRTAAADEGSSYS
+658 GLRTVAADEESLYS
-672 ASRSSLFGSSLTSH
+672 ASRSSLLGAVLPSR

-692 APIISANRKK
+692 VPIISTSKK
-702 FHDLVTRIHRTLVIA
+702 FSDLVTRIHRTLIIA
-717 PNQPQIIK
+717 PNQPQIIQT
-725 VGSQTIFQ
+725 GSQTISQ
-733 SSTSSGSI
+733 SSVSSGSVS
-741 TTQPATPVS
+741 TQPAMPVS
-750 TLASAEAPDET
+750 LTEAPDG
-761 TILGQVEIPFIPPDQ
+761 IPRQVEIPFIPTDHRQP
-776 RHRLAPVSDDTI
+776 RLAPVSDDTI

-801 IKSTVLGKPQTG
+801 NTTTVLGKTPTG
-813 DQDDTGEDEA
+813 DQDDTGEDEV

-833 DDVPPAPEE
+833 DDLPPASEE

-855 TGVVEY
+855 TGVIEY

>member
-1 MASTNTVAG
+1 MASADTVAG
-10 PSTSMILPN
+10 PSASMILSS
-19 TFSDYATSVQSAA
+19 TFPDYATSVQSAA
-32 LATTGLA
+32 LTTTRLA

-44 QDIEFH
+44 PDIEFH
-50 RSIHVSFAAEL
+50 RSIHVSFAVEL

-76 RLAGTVGSGTT
+76 RLAGSAESSTL

-109 VDRLLERTD
+109 VDRLFERTD
-118 MCLDDYLGRKKEPAI
+118 MCLDDYLGRKKDPAI
-133 AVPALPNQSN
+133 TVPALPNQSN
-143 NSSKKT
+143 NSSKRPT
-149 PAQRGR
+149 APRGR

-173 NTKVDNHNDSPYI
+173 NTKVDNRNESPYI

-202 YIFHDQDE
+202 YTFHDQD
-210 SGSMDEEEKQKLSAH
+210 GGFGMDEEEKQKLSAH
-225 PYYYELTHPAFPTHL
+225 PYYYELTHPTFPTHL
-240 FHPTP
+240 FRPTP
-245 ITILPASLTGT
+245 TTILPSSLTGT
-256 DVSKHTYVS
+256 DVSKHVYVS
-265 TPSALSA
+265 TPSTLLS

-306 REEDFIIDLL
+306 REDDFIIDLL

-352 QDFNVFVVGLFDTYH
+352 QDFNIFVVGLFDTYH
-367 ASKALDFQKH
+367 ASRALDFQKH

-437 MTAPEASLS
+437 ICAPEASFS
-446 TTISTIIK
+446 TAISTIIK
-454 GSISDK
+454 GTISDK

-483 EAYDAELGVGTG
+483 EAYDAELGVGPG

-521 GVTGEVY
+521 GAIGEVY
-528 RALHRWRENI
+528 RAVHRWREDI
-538 AREED
+538 AKDED

-566 AQLLALF
+566 AELLALF
-573 SHASVPPVLRRRAGE
+573 SHASIPPVLRRRAGE

-600 TSSGVVVEAPMVTTD
+600 ASSGVAVEAAAVTTD
-615 VKIVN
+615 VETVDSAASTEVAIVEEF
-620 SAVSNEVVDEVT
+620 AK
-632 ANSRLWGSVKVSS
+632 SRLWGSATVSS
-645 PSVVQRASSSSLF
+645 SIVQRSSSLF
-658 GPRTAAADEGSSYS
+658 DRTAAAGEGSSYS
-672 ASRSSLFGSSLTSH
+672 ASRSSLFGAALPSRM
-686 TTPQSS
+686 TPQSS
-692 APIISANRKK
+692 APIISTNRNT
-702 FHDLVTRIHRTLVIA
+702 FSDIVTRIHRTLVIA
-717 PNQPQIIK
+717 PNQSQITQ
-725 VGSQTIFQ
+725 VGSQIISQ
-733 SSTSSGSI
+733 SSASSGSAS
-741 TTQPATPVS
+741 TQPTMSVP
-750 TLASAEAPDET
+750 TMASAEATDG
-761 TILGQVEIPFIPPDQ
+761 ILGQVEIPFIPTDQ
-776 RHRLAPVSDDTI
+776 RQPRLAPVSDDTI

-801 IKSTVLGKPQTG
+801 IKTTALGKPPTR
-813 DQDDTGEDEA
+813 DQDDTGEDEV

-833 DDVPPAPEE
+833 DDLPPTPEE

-855 TGVVEY
+855 TGVIEY

-867 PRDMRE
+867 PRDLRE

>member
-1 MASTNTVAG
+1 MAG
-10 PSTSMILPN
+10 PSASMILSG

-32 LATTGLA
+32 LTTTRLA

-44 QDIEFH
+44 PDIEFH
-50 RSIHVSFAAEL
+50 RSIHVSFATEL

-76 RLAGTVGSGTT
+76 RLAGSVESSTL

-109 VDRLLERTD
+109 VDRLFERTD

-133 AVPALPNQSN
+133 TVPALPKQSN
-143 NSSKKT
+143 NSSKRL
-149 PAQRGR
+149 PAPRGR

-173 NTKVDNHNDSPYI
+173 NTKVDNRNESPYI
-186 PARTLEH
+186 PSLTIKH

-202 YIFHDQDE
+202 YTFHDQD
-210 SGSMDEEEKQKLSAH
+210 GGGGMDDEEKQKLSAH
-225 PYYYELTHPAFPTHL
+225 PYYYELTHPTFPTHL
-240 FHPTP
+240 FRPTP
-245 ITILPASLTGT
+245 TTILPSSLTGT
-256 DVSKHTYVS
+256 DVSKHVYVS
-265 TPSALSA
+265 TPSTLLS

-316 VPSVRDSISNALGEI
+316 VPSVRDSINNALGEI

-352 QDFNVFVVGLFDTYH
+352 QDFNIFVVGLFDTYH
-367 ASKALDFQKH
+367 ASRALDFQKH

-437 MTAPEASLS
+437 ISAPEASFS
-446 TTISTIIK
+446 TAISTIIK
-454 GSISDK
+454 GTISDK

-483 EAYDAELGVGTG
+483 EAYDAELGVGPG

-521 GVTGEVY
+521 GAIGEVY
-528 RALHRWRENI
+528 RAVHRWREDI
-538 AREED
+538 AKDED

-553 QLFTVAERSPSNA
+553 QLFIVAERSPSNPA
-566 AQLLALF
+566 ELLALF
-573 SHASVPPVLRRRAGE
+573 SHASIPPVLRRRAGE

-600 TSSGVVVEAPMVTTD
+600 TSSGVVVEAAVTTD
-615 VKIVN
+615 VEAVD
-620 SAVSNEVVDEVT
+620 SAVSTEVVIVEETVK
-632 ANSRLWGSVKVSS
+632 SRLWGSATVSS
-645 PSVVQRASSSSLF
+645 SVVQRSSSSLF
-658 GPRTAAADEGSSYS
+658 DRTAAADEGSSYS
-672 ASRSSLFGSSLTSH
+672 ASRSSLFGAALPSRM
-686 TTPQSS
+686 TPRSS
-692 APIISANRKK
+692 APIISTNRNT
-702 FHDLVTRIHRTLVIA
+702 FNDIVTRIHRTLVIA
-717 PNQPQIIK
+717 PNQSQIIQ
-725 VGSQTIFQ
+725 VGSQIISQ
-733 SSTSSGSI
+733 SSTSVSS
-741 TTQPATPVS
+741 QPAMSIS
-750 TLASAEAPDET
+750 TMASAEATDG
-761 TILGQVEIPFIPPDQ
+761 ILGQVEIPFIPTDQ
-776 RHRLAPVSDDTI
+776 RQPRLAPVSDDTI

-801 IKSTVLGKPQTG
+801 IKTTALGKPPTG
-813 DQDDTGEDEA
+813 DQDDTGEDEV

-833 DDVPPAPEE
+833 DDLPPTPEE

-855 TGVVEY
+855 AGVIEY